1 MVSRGPSPLP
11 ARPPSLRLG
20 GWRSALLPAASSQHS
35 PQQLRLQYFKE
46 PGVSPR
52 KPGSAGFR
60 PRRAGDPDPE
70 ALLPRASALLAQTR
84 STGAGAGLGP
94 SAARLGR
101 GPGRAP
107 NGDRGH
113 LCPSAVSARM
123 RCSAGFSEDKSSTWR
138 GLPPGP
144 ETHRTDAGGASWA
157 PGTWLPRAATGHV
170 FLRLL
175 HFLCLFRS
183 VSPRMGGPPGLPCA
197 LGAEGATIPSGAIR
211 SEPPEPPHVWGR
223 RAGGRDAD
231 QPLWARSC
239 AVRRLRGVVGG
250 GPARRKRP

>member
-20 GWRSALLPAASSQHS
+20 GWRSAPLPAASSQHS

-52 KPGSAGFR
+52 KPESASFR

-70 ALLPRASALLAQTR
+70 ALLPPASASVQGLAR
-84 STGAGAGLGP
+84 ARAISCPPWPGARP
-94 SAARLGR
+94 
-101 GPGRAP
+101 AP
-107 NGDRGH
+107 RGDRRH

-123 RCSAGFSEDKSSTWR
+123 WRSAGFSEDKSSTWR
-138 GLPPGP
+138 GLLPGP
-144 ETHRTDAGGASWA
+144 ETHRTPAAR
-157 PGTWLPRAATGHV
+157 PGPQERGCLEPRRDMSSCT
-170 FLRLL
+170 FCI
-175 HFLCLFRS
+175 FFFFCLFRS

-197 LGAEGATIPSGAIR
+197 LGAEGATIPSGATR
-211 SEPPEPPHVWGR
+211 SEPPEPPHVWGG
-223 RAGGRDAD
+223 RAGGKDAD

-250 GPARRKRP
+250 GPAGRERP